1 LHYNK
6 NAKVMLT
13 AQILKNQEGIPM
25 GVFIPMQ
32 IWENVKR
39 QYPDIEGFDADIP
52 QWEKDFIDSRLEMI
66 KHNPKRLKPIETL
79 FEML

>member
-1 LHYNK
+1 
-6 NAKVMLT
+6 MLA

-32 IWENVKR
+32 VWENVKR
-39 QYPDIEGFDADIP
+39 QYPDIEEFDTDIP

-66 KHNPKRLKPIETL
+66 QHHPERLKPIETL
-79 FEML
+79 FEMF

>member
-1 LHYNK
+1 
-6 NAKVMLT
+6 ML
-13 AQILKNQEGIPM
+13 AQILKNQEGTPM

-32 IWENVKR
+32 VWENVKR
-39 QYPDIEGFDADIP
+39 QYPDIERLDADVP

-66 KHNPKRLKPIETL
+66 QRNPKRLKPIETL